1 MPGRRAGQGRIDAVQ
16 IAVLGPLE
24 VRADAGQPVE
34 VGGARLRRLLIL
46 LALEPGR
53 VVTTSRLV
61 DGVWEDDRPAGAA
74 NARRFERLAAAGR
87 ARLPVDPAGAAAT
100 LREAL
105 ALWRGPA
112 LADVADAD
120 FARARVARLTELRLT
135 AIEDRVEA
143 DLRLGA
149 GPSLVP
155 ELQELV
161 AAHPLR
167 EPPIGQL
174 MRALRAAGR
183 PSAALSVFEQARGRL
198 ADQLG
203 ADPSPGLTTLHMA
216 VLRGEPDSAHP
227 DPRRRPDGAA
237 GPAGSLPAPG
247 AAQPGAAGRTT
258 TGPSTTGPS
267 TTGPSTTGPSTT
279 GPSTTGPSTT
289 GPSTTGPSTTGP
301 GAQGPTTNGAG
312 P

>member
-74 NARRFERLAAAGR
+74 N
-87 ARLPVDPAGAAAT
+87 
-100 LREAL
+100 
-105 ALWRGPA
+105 
-112 LADVADAD
+112 
-120 FARARVARLTELRLT
+120 
-135 AIEDRVEA
+135 
-143 DLRLGA
+143 
-149 GPSLVP
+149 

-203 ADPSPGLTTLHMA
+203 ADP
-216 VLRGEPDSAHP
+216 
-227 DPRRRPDGAA
+227 
-237 GPAGSLPAPG
+237 
-247 AAQPGAAGRTT
+247 
-258 TGPSTTGPS
+258 
-267 TTGPSTTGPSTT
+267 
-279 GPSTTGPSTT
+279 
-289 GPSTTGPSTTGP
+289 
-301 GAQGPTTNGAG
+301 
-312 P
+312 